1 LAVTVSRA
9 ILRSLAGRRPYTD
22 TSEDCMRSLRVSVAA
37 TFATLALV
45 MSAAPGV
52 ARAQALPSPKE
63 VMDKNDA
70 ALGGRAALDKHS
82 SVHQVGTMSVAAAGI
97 DAQIELFKA
106 KPSKYMQRIALGAMG
121 EVTQGFD
128 GVNAW
133 AVQPGQG
140 PILLDSAQTEAFKT
154 LADYYGNFHDMARYK
169 STENTGVVDFDGR
182 KCYKIKIVKLSGS
195 EGFEF
200 YDVSTGMIAG
210 IQAQVDSPMGKI
222 DQTNVFSEFKEFG
235 GLKMPTKIQQK
246 NGQFDATIS
255 FTNVEFDNVDPA
267 VFVIPEALKAKA
279 KPVP

>member
-1 LAVTVSRA
+1 
-9 ILRSLAGRRPYTD
+9 
-22 TSEDCMRSLRVSVAA
+22 MRSPRLSAAA
-37 TFATLALV
+37 TCAALVLV
-45 MSAAPGV
+45 MSAGAS
-52 ARAQALPSPKE
+52 AAHAQALPSKKGGGE
-63 VMDKNDA
+63 KNDA
-70 ALGGRAALDKHS
+70 AWGAPATLEKHS

-106 KPSKYMQRIALGAMG
+106 KPNKYLQKIALGAMG

-140 PILLDSAQTEAFKT
+140 AILLDSAQTEAFKT

-169 STENTGVVDFDGR
+169 STENTGIVDFDGR

-195 EGFEF
+195 EGAEF
-200 YDVSTGMIAG
+200 YDISTGLIAG

-222 DQTNVFSEFKEFG
+222 DQTNIFSDYKEFG
-235 GLKMPTKIQQK
+235 GLRMPTKIQQK

-255 FTNVEFDNVDPA
+255 FTNVEFDNADPA